1 MEMNFICCLGNI
13 TIDLL
18 KLGYELSFNL
28 SQVQIIVGPTNTRFW
43 YFIEVKCS
51 ISKHGNCL
59 ESLSVE
65 IHGFSMCVTNC
76 CASNNNPPPHLL
88 FLNFIPL
95 KAEIVWPPS

>member
-13 TIDLL
+13 IIDLL

-59 ESLSVE
+59 EILSVE
-65 IHGFSMCVTNC
+65 IHGFSTT
-76 CASNNNPPPHLL
+76 PPPHLL

-95 KAEIVWPPS
+95 KAEIVCPPS